1 MTITK
6 ISCALAVAIA
16 ATSAPV
22 LADSMSKEQCLD
34 AHSRGQDARDQGKI
48 SLARKLFLSC
58 AQPACPGAVQSD
70 CARFAD
76 DLSRQQPSLTFSARD
91 AQNGDLPD
99 TSVYVDDML
108 IVTRLDDGKPHDV
121 DPGKH
126 VVKFSNNGKDQVVT
140 VVVGTGEKGRAV
152 VANFMNVNVP
162 LPSTTGGK
170 GDTAAIVKKPEPRVL
185 HPFGSKIVIGA
196 GLAATAT
203 GALLTV
209 LGVVGMPAQCSLS
222 TNHCAAAPGDPVFSK
237 ASTAATEIDAGLIV
251 GTLGVAAVAGGF
263 VWYFTKSH
271 TEKLDQTVA
280 APWLTSGGGGFAV
293 SGHF

>member
-6 ISCALAVAIA
+6 ISCAIAVALA
-16 ATSAPV
+16 ASSAPA

-58 AQPACPGAVQSD
+58 AQTSCPGAVQSD

-76 DLSRQQPSLTFSARD
+76 DLSRQQPSLTFAARD
-91 AQNGDLPD
+91 AQGADLPD

-108 IVTRLDDGKPHDV
+108 VVTRLDDGKPHDV

-162 LPSTTGGK
+162 LPSATGK
-170 GDTAAIVKKPEPRVL
+170 ADAPALVKKPEPKVL
-185 HPFGSKIVIGA
+185 HPFGSKVVIGA
-196 GLAATAT
+196 GIAAAAGGT
-203 GALLTV
+203 LLTV
-209 LGVVGMPAQCSLS
+209 LGVVGMPDQCSLS
-222 TNHCAAAPGDPVFSK
+222 TNHCAAAPGDKVFGK
-237 ASTAATEIDAGLIV
+237 ASSAAEMIDVGLVV

-271 TEKLDQTVA
+271 TEKLDQTA
-280 APWLTSGGGGFAV
+280 ILPFTTSGGGGFAV

>member
-6 ISCALAVAIA
+6 ISCAIALAIA
-16 ATSAPV
+16 ALSAPA

-58 AQPACPGAVQSD
+58 AQPSCPGAVQSD

-76 DLSRQQPSLTFSARD
+76 DPSRQQPSLTFAARD
-91 AQNGDLPD
+91 AQGADLPD

-140 VVVGTGEKGRAV
+140 VVVGTGEKG
-152 VANFMNVNVP
+152 
-162 LPSTTGGK
+162 
-170 GDTAAIVKKPEPRVL
+170 
-185 HPFGSKIVIGA
+185 
-196 GLAATAT
+196 
-203 GALLTV
+203 
-209 LGVVGMPAQCSLS
+209 
-222 TNHCAAAPGDPVFSK
+222 
-237 ASTAATEIDAGLIV
+237 
-251 GTLGVAAVAGGF
+251 
-263 VWYFTKSH
+263 
-271 TEKLDQTVA
+271 
-280 APWLTSGGGGFAV
+280 
-293 SGHF
+293 